1 MVTSNILF
9 LDIETVSNQADY
21 QELSPAM
28 QKFWQR
34 KSASWI
40 KSNDENTVEQYAD
53 LYKDKAGIFA
63 EYGKIV
69 CISIG
74 YNSHDA
80 KTDESSFRVKSFYG
94 EDEKVVLSEFLTLI
108 SKYFNNPAKHLFCG
122 HNIKEFDIPYI
133 CRRAVINQLELPD
146 TFQLAGKKPWEIKHL
161 IDTLE
166 EWKYGD
172 YKHFISLALLAE
184 LLGIPTPKD
193 DIDGSMVGKVYW
205 EEKDVERIKIYC
217 QKDVVTVARIYSKMT
232 LGKFA
237 IADEVVEVGM

>member
-1 MVTSNILF
+1 MITSNILF
-9 LDIETVSNQADY
+9 LDIETVSNVHNYED
-21 QELSPAM
+21 LSGEM
-28 QKFWQR
+28 KKFWQK
-34 KSASWI
+34 KSTSWL
-40 KSNDENTVEQYAD
+40 KLSSDNTEEQYAE

-74 YNSHDA
+74 YNHVDV
-80 KTDESSFRVKSFYG
+80 KTGESAFRVKSFFG
-94 EDEKVVLSEFLTLI
+94 DDEKSILTEFLALI
-108 SKYFNNPAKHLFCG
+108 GKAFNDPAKHSFCG

-133 CRRAVINQLELPD
+133 CRRAVIHQLELPD

-166 EWKYGD
+166 EWKFGD
-172 YKHFISLALLAE
+172 FKHFISLALLAE

-205 EEKDVERIKIYC
+205 EENDVERIKVYC
-217 QKDVVTVARIYSKMT
+217 QKDVVTVARIYSKLT
-232 LGKFA
+232 LGKYA
-237 IADEVVEVGM
+237 IADEIVEVA